1 MARKEHRSPTAGLVL
16 VRLTTG
22 LVLLVHGW
30 RWLATGEFDGALVRD
45 TVDSA
50 LVEGRGLLDWW
61 GRDVLLSNPDAI
73 AFLGRWVAFV
83 TGACLTLGAL
93 TRPMAVIAA
102 FFLLNAWQFGSEG
115 HEILFLVLATSCI
128 ACAVSRA
135 GRKLGLDSV
144 FDQHFPA
151 WLTWTRR
158 KRSFLD

>member
-1 MARKEHRSPTAGLVL
+1 MARKESRSPAAGLVL

-30 RWLATGEFDGALVRD
+30 RWLATGDLDGGLVRD

-50 LVEGRGLLDWW
+50 LVEGRGMIEWW
-61 GRDVLLSNPDAI
+61 GREVLLSNPDAI
-73 AFLGRWVAFV
+73 AFLARWVAFV

-93 TRPMAVIAA
+93 TRPMATIAA
-102 FFLLNAWQFGSEG
+102 FFLLNAWGFGSEG
-115 HEILFLVLATSCI
+115 HGVLFLVLAACCV
-128 ACAVSRA
+128 ACAMSRA
-135 GRKLGLDSV
+135 GRRLGLDTV